1 MSADLQVQR
10 WNMERLRTFFWLS
23 WHQRLGLELTA
34 EQRELLALLERQQAE
49 IDALIEGE
57 NK

>member
-23 WHQRLGLELTA
+23 LHQRLGLDLTD
-34 EQRELLALLERQQAE
+34 EQRELLALVETQWAE
-49 IDALIEGE
+49 IEALLKSE

>member
-23 WHQRLGLELTA
+23 LHQRLGLEFTD
-34 EQRELLALLERQQAE
+34 EQRELLALLEKQQVE
-49 IDALIEGE
+49 IEDLIKGE

>member
-23 WHQRLGLELTA
+23 WHQRLGLDLTD
-34 EQRELLALLERQQAE
+34 EQRELLALVETQWAE
-49 IDALIEGE
+49 IEAFIKGE

>member
-1 MSADLQVQR
+1 MSVDLQVQQ

-23 WHQRLGLELTA
+23 WCQRLGLELTA
-34 EQRELLALLERQQAE
+34 EQQELLALLEEQQVE
-49 IDALIEGE
+49 IENLIKGE

>member
-1 MSADLQVQR
+1 MSENLQFQQ

-23 WHQRLGLELTA
+23 WHQRLVLDLTD
-34 EQRELLALLERQQAE
+34 EQRELLALVETQWAE
-49 IDALIEGE
+49 IEALIKGE